1 MRKLKENK
9 MKKHILVLL
18 LMLVFLF
25 FGVRELN
32 KLDETVKMPVIE
44 NCREEKIEE
53 NLVLAEE
60 FDQLVNSISTPVT
73 LEE

>member
-18 LMLVFLF
+18 LMLVFI

-32 KLDETVKMPVIE
+32 KLDETVKMPFIE
-44 NCREEKIEE
+44 NFREERLMKI
-53 NLVLAEE
+53 L
-60 FDQLVNSISTPVT
+60 F
-73 LEE
+73 